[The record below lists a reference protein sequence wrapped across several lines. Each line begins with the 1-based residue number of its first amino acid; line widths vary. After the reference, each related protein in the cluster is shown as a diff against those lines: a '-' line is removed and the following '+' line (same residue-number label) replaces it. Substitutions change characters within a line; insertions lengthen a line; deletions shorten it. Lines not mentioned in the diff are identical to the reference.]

1 MFIILAFNI
10 ISIQKVDYGVLTNQ
24 FNFYNS
30 YFSSWNGSNNN
41 SCDESFV
48 ADTKHFDIR
57 NVQRIGDLGLIFQTF
72 LYNQLM
78 GIIKQDYNKFRLYF
92 EHSQKPTK
100 DISLVIGINDNRTVN
115 FITVR
120 ETQRNQRVRK

>member
-1 MFIILAFNI
+1 MKDYSIEEAIEII
-10 ISIQKVDYGVLTNQ
+10 
-24 FNFYNS
+24 
-30 YFSSWNGSNNN
+30 N

-100 DISLVIGINDNRTVN
+100 DISLVIGINDNKDVKFVTVM
-115 FITVR
+115 
-120 ETQRNQRVRK
+120 ETYRNQRVRK

>member
-1 MFIILAFNI
+1 MKDYSIEEAIEII
-10 ISIQKVDYGVLTNQ
+10 
-24 FNFYNS
+24 
-30 YFSSWNGSNNN
+30 N

-48 ADTKHFDIR
+48 TDTKHFDIR

-115 FITVR
+115 FITVM
-120 ETQRNQRVRK
+120 ETYRNQRVRKWAGK

>member
-1 MFIILAFNI
+1 MKDYSIEEAIEII
-10 ISIQKVDYGVLTNQ
+10 
-24 FNFYNS
+24 
-30 YFSSWNGSNNN
+30 N

-72 LYNQLM
+72 LYNQ
-78 GIIKQDYNKFRLYF
+78 FRLYF

-115 FITVR
+115 FITVM
-120 ETQRNQRVRK
+120 ETYRNQRVRK

>member
-1 MFIILAFNI
+1 MKDYSIEEAIEII
-10 ISIQKVDYGVLTNQ
+10 
-24 FNFYNS
+24 
-30 YFSSWNGSNNN
+30 N

-57 NVQRIGDLGLIFQTF
+57 YVQRIGDLGLIFQTF

-115 FITVR
+115 FITVM
-120 ETQRNQRVRK
+120 ETYRNQRVRK